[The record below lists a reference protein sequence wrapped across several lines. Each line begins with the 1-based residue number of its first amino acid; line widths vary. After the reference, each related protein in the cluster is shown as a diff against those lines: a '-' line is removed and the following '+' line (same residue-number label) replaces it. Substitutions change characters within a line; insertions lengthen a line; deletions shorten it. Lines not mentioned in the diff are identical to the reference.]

1 MVWSGLGVSG
11 DPCPMRLLLLALFVA
26 VLVAPPSV
34 GDESEARVSMDVKDA
49 PIESIVRLLVALGD
63 RQVVFDR
70 GLDCHLT
77 LKLNEVPWLT
87 VLETTL
93 GACGLGYEEEAD
105 VLWVATTERLRQ
117 EAESRRRLEE
127 ARPTSGQSLAMYRL
141 SYARAEKMAPLLQR
155 FVAPEGDVAVDP
167 RTSTLIVRY

>member
-1 MVWSGLGVSG
+1 
-11 DPCPMRLLLLALFVA
+11 MRPLLLALFVG

-49 PIESIVRLLVALGD
+49 PIESIVRLLVELGG

-93 GACGLGYEEEAD
+93 GACGLGYQAEAD
-105 VLWVATTERLRQ
+105 VLWVATTDRLRQ
-117 EAESRRRLEE
+117 EAESRRRLKE
-127 ARPTSGQSLAMYRL
+127 ARRTSGDSLAVYRL

-155 FVAPEGDVAVDP
+155 FLDPGGEVTVDP
-167 RTSTLIVRY
+167 RTNTLIIRY